1 MEVDSSTYIEGG
13 VSRRMGEA
21 DLLLAAAGMAAVFAG
36 VSILIDVIRRDSAR
50 DPRLAAFLL
59 RFALEVSLFAVAFS
73 LIPFLS
79 LEYGLSP
86 TPAWWRISS
95 FLFVVASQ
103 LVTFDM
109 TGRYW
114 RSDLAAAT
122 PVKVTV
128 ITLVGGADLLL
139 LANAFGFF
147 GAAAFHVY
155 LAGLFANLGLAGFC
169 CFLVV
174 GSGFSSRGGQA
185 VGFDSLPRG
194 SGATRS
200 TRAHWVQK
208 ALAGA
213 VFLSLLVAILSGVFL
228 RFENLTENGTW
239 GSDTIYYTNIAKA
252 WTEGDFVYQIAD
264 EMLAYRPVVY
274 LLYAASIKMLGFQD
288 WTLKVVNATVDSL
301 NIGLVFVLCYLL
313 SRRDVWLSLICAT
326 SYALLPGA
334 ILLARGELVHVLS
347 TFMVLTCTILFVRAF
362 QSQSARRRSILLL
375 LSGIA
380 CGLAALTHEELVF
393 CALGFG
399 VFILVEQFSRSG
411 PKALWPLVR
420 DGALFSAPVILVLVK
435 LIIVNQEQVLELAA
449 PVGEAHVLE
458 RTIAY
463 GARLFRFTWNGVA
476 GMSSVA
482 IMYVSLAPVVAA
494 GVDLVSRLCRRKGT
508 LGSAPPLEYLLLLVV
523 VAYLTIYAYFIS
535 TTLFDRAFLPLFALL
550 LVVLAIW
557 YQKLLARRLKS
568 RAAHAVMLLAAMAT
582 IPFNLDHFPSFSG
595 DEERLEPTALPVDF
609 NPWSGVQAMHRWV
622 TATKWP
628 RALLQLGY
636 YFGDN
641 AIYAIDHTE
650 PLDELLIKYRVK
662 FVFLSR
668 LSADERVMQMKEYTA
683 YEYDGR
689 WSEPK
694 PLRLGASYGL
704 GPGEYSLENEKRFV
718 RAYLNARGARL
729 IFSDGYTYVYEL

>member
-1 MEVDSSTYIEGG
+1 
-13 VSRRMGEA
+13 
-21 DLLLAAAGMAAVFAG
+21 
-36 VSILIDVIRRDSAR
+36 
-50 DPRLAAFLL
+50 
-59 RFALEVSLFAVAFS
+59 
-73 LIPFLS
+73 
-79 LEYGLSP
+79 
-86 TPAWWRISS
+86 
-95 FLFVVASQ
+95 
-103 LVTFDM
+103 
-109 TGRYW
+109 
-114 RSDLAAAT
+114 
-122 PVKVTV
+122 
-128 ITLVGGADLLL
+128 
-139 LANAFGFF
+139 
-147 GAAAFHVY
+147 
-155 LAGLFANLGLAGFC
+155 
-169 CFLVV
+169 
-174 GSGFSSRGGQA
+174 
-185 VGFDSLPRG
+185 
-194 SGATRS
+194 
-200 TRAHWVQK
+200 VQK

-228 RFENLTENGTW
+228 RFENLTKNGTW

-399 VFILVEQFSRSG
+399 VFILVEHISRSR

-494 GVDLVSRLCRRKGT
+494 GIDLVSRLCRRKGT

-550 LVVLAIW
+550 LVALAIW

-628 RALLQLGY
+628 RALHNVLGKRVSEDARMLVFSSIMYPYPGRRVLQLGY

-668 LSADERVMQMKEYTA
+668 LAADERVMQMKEYQA

-704 GPGEYSLENEKRFV
+704 GPGEYSLKDEQRFV
-718 RAYLNARGARL
+718 RAYLDARGARL